1 MTSIRLYV
9 QASHR
14 FFLDAPR
21 LVQRC
26 KPQLCNSRFF
36 AARLCKQLLKIEERA
51 AHRGSYLQAKANGD
65 GSVGRAGGV
74 VAFGGVA
81 IVPLNLGALVV
92 VGRSLDLETAEG
104 AAVDQAQVVADLA
117 VLAVKGKDERGD
129 VGARGGAGNL
139 VRVLLAVLGE
149 AVAVDLAGREVVL
162 GLAVGDEDVPL
173 AVVVDGGGRVLD
185 GDAGGAGEA
194 DDGEDGDLLE
204 HFERIWWG

>member
-1 MTSIRLYV
+1 MQPVCI
-9 QASHR
+9 
-14 FFLDAPR
+14 
-21 LVQRC
+21 
-26 KPQLCNSRFF
+26 NS
-36 AARLCKQLLKIEERA
+36 LLKTEEGA
-51 AHRGSYLQAKANGD
+51 AHHGSYLQAKADGD

-74 VAFGGVA
+74 VAAGGVA

-92 VGRSLDLETAEG
+92 VGRGLDLEAAEG

-117 VLAVKGKDERGD
+117 VLAVKGEDKRGD

-204 HFERIWWG
+204 HFEQIWWE